1 MNLVKRAPQS
11 LQQDRVYVVLRL
23 QSAMHDIIVNSAVA
37 SRTRTTPFSQRSS
50 QSHPLHTYRPP
61 TINPSKAAQI
71 MSSRRVPDKVRE
83 VAKEDFEQAKVLAQD
98 AVRSG
103 AYLYPFKVGPIC
115 PDSTSHLT
123 KQGILYF
130 FTHRALWRPLAAK
143 LIPAL
148 SLGLGVT
155 AFMFAVTYVP
165 QAAVLS
171 IFNGPLAVFTTI
183 LLVLSESS
191 TIFNVLNKNFLLDD
205 ALIDTFDGTLMSRNM
220 TTLVSNERQV
230 KSGNDPI
237 AKLGKLVSKPFAK
250 FTPSAIIRYFMYLPL
265 NFIPVIGTV
274 LFVIL
279 QGRKFGPTAHARYF
293 QLKQMKKQEKE
304 QFIERRKAAYARC
317 VLVTQLSS
325 KHTDNAQLRCSGSPA
340 RTRSHCRYPVHFH
353 KHRRC
358 SSLGR

>member
-1 MNLVKRAPQS
+1 
-11 LQQDRVYVVLRL
+11 
-23 QSAMHDIIVNSAVA
+23 
-37 SRTRTTPFSQRSS
+37 
-50 QSHPLHTYRPP
+50 
-61 TINPSKAAQI
+61 

-103 AYLYPFKVGPIC
+103 AYLYPFKVGPTFH
-115 PDSTSHLT
+115 PASTSRLT
-123 KQGILYF
+123 IQGIIYF

-143 LIPAL
+143 LIPTL

-220 TTLVSNERQV
+220 TSLVSNERQV

-274 LFVIL
+274 LFIIL

-304 QFIERRKAAYARC
+304 QFIERRKAAYAR
-317 VLVTQLSS
+317 
-325 KHTDNAQLRCSGSPA
+325 
-340 RTRSHCRYPVHFH
+340 
-353 KHRRC
+353 
-358 SSLGR
+358 